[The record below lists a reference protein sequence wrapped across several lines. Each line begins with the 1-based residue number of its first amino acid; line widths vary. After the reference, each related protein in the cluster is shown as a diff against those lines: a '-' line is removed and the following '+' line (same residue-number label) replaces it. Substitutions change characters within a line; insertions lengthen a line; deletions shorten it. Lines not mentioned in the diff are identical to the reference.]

1 MISIIFPN
9 GKNLHKLVNKLSGE
23 YEIFIAGKKDGRIKH
38 ENVKFVN
45 EGNLAK
51 SLLKCIEMSKGDY
64 IILMNC
70 EVKNAEKCIEKM
82 VEKAKKGA
90 DIVVGR
96 RNINIK
102 SKLAKLGVNLL
113 FPKSR
118 LVADPL
124 SEIFLI
130 KRSVI
135 KDIEL
140 HPIGS
145 KFLLE
150 ILAKGKYAKIDEID
164 VDMKRRKFNE
174 SYSTY
179 SKHLLKLAWKEG
191 EVARWVKFGIVGLST
206 MFLNEFLLWLL
217 LWKLPLIFAGA
228 ISIEVSTLTSFI
240 LNELWT
246 FRDRRRGGIKEFF
259 KRMGKYNFACLLG
272 VMLNLFA
279 LIFLSKVFG
288 IHPLKANI
296 IGIAVAFIWNFLA
309 HNLWTWHI

>member
-1 MISIIFPN
+1 MISIIFPY
-9 GKNLHKLVNKLSGE
+9 GRNLHKLVNKLSRE
-23 YEIFIAGKKDGRIKH
+23 YEIFIAGKKDSRIEH
-38 ENVKFVN
+38 ENVNFIK
-45 EGNLAK
+45 EGNLAN
-51 SLLKCIEMSKGDY
+51 SLLKCIEKSKGDY

-70 EVKNAEKCIEKM
+70 DVKNAEKCIEKM

-90 DIVVGR
+90 DIVVGK

-145 KFLLE
+145 KVLLE
-150 ILAKGKYAKIDEID
+150 ILAKGKYGKIDEID
-164 VDMKRRKFNE
+164 IDIGKVEFNE

-191 EVARWVKFGIVGLST
+191 EIIRWVKFGIVGLST

-217 LWKLPLIFAGA
+217 LGKLPLIFAGA
-228 ISIEVSTLTSFI
+228 ISIEASTLASFA

-272 VMLNLFA
+272 VMLNLFV
-279 LIFLSKVFG
+279 LIFLSRVFG
-288 IHPLKANI
+288 MHPLKANV